1 MIRRIK
7 TGLWAFLIFLV
18 IGMPVPGHTQSRV
31 QIIQAE
37 QLEGFSGELG
47 PGRKLA
53 GNVKLRIEDSLIEAD
68 SVFQFLDLDEIR
80 AFGNIQV
87 TTPRETIW
95 SDRAV
100 YNYLID
106 DSNFEN
112 RVIIVTENVTI
123 FSSQAYYSFGSEI
136 AEFPVKLRLEDKRGT
151 LIADNGIYYTRQD
164 SAVFR
169 GNVQFADSTQYVEAD
184 SMFSNRVNEY
194 YELHSR
200 VFMLDTGNRTR
211 LSGDYAERDSLGRR
225 LIKGDARLIRL
236 NEEATDSTHMRADLI
251 ELTEQDTTFITQAS
265 GDVSIWSPE
274 YATRSDSSSYL
285 DSSEEFFLIGDGNI
299 WYKDIQLTGQ
309 HILILFRDEA
319 LDRIDATQEP
329 FAVFQD
335 TLTGRLNQLR
345 GDSIAVFFDNGDL
358 RLINGR
364 PDARLFYHMKNQDDE
379 PDGGIELTAQSAFM
393 YFSEGELVD
402 FKAYVNID
410 GTVHPESPDVLGKRI
425 EGFVWT
431 PERKPLKPTEP
442 LRQRLDPI
450 PDQRPFEYPAKYLEY
465 SGEP

>member
-1 MIRRIK
+1 MIPLIK
-7 TGLWAFLIFLV
+7 CSLWPFLIFLL
-18 IGMPVPGHTQSRV
+18 IGIPQRGVSQSRV

-37 QLEGFSGELG
+37 QLQGFSGEFG
-47 PGRKLA
+47 PGRKLT
-53 GNVKLRIEDSLIEAD
+53 GNVQLRIEDSFIEAD
-68 SVFQFLDLDEIR
+68 SVFQFLDLNEIR

-136 AEFPVKLRLEDKRGT
+136 AEFPAKLRLEDKRGT
-151 LIADNGIYYTRQD
+151 LLADNGIYYTRQD

-200 VFMLDTGNRTR
+200 VFMLDSENRTR

-236 NEEATDSTHMRADLI
+236 NEEATDSTHMSADLI
-251 ELTEQDTTFITQAS
+251 EVTELDTTFVTQAS
-265 GDVSIWSPE
+265 GNVSIWSPE
-274 YATRSDSSSYL
+274 YATLSDSSSYL
-285 DSSEEFFLIGDGNI
+285 DSTEEFFLIGDGNI
-299 WYKDIQLTGQ
+299 WYRDIQLTGQ

-319 LDRIDATQEP
+319 LDRIDATLEP

-345 GDSIAVFFDNGDL
+345 GDSIAVLFNNGDL
-358 RLINGR
+358 SLINGR
-364 PDARLFYHMKNQDDE
+364 PDARIFYHMKNQNDE
-379 PDGGIELTAQSAFM
+379 PDGGIELTARSAFM
-393 YFSEGELVD
+393 YFDEGEMVD
-402 FKAYVNID
+402 FKAFVNID
-410 GTVHPESPDVLGKRI
+410 GTVHPESSDVLGKKI
-425 EGFVWT
+425 EGFIWT
-431 PERKPLKPTEP
+431 PEKKPLKPTEP
-442 LRQRLDPI
+442 LKQRLDTI
-450 PDQRPFEYPAKYLEY
+450 PDLRPFEFPAKYLLYTEQ
-465 SGEP
+465 P